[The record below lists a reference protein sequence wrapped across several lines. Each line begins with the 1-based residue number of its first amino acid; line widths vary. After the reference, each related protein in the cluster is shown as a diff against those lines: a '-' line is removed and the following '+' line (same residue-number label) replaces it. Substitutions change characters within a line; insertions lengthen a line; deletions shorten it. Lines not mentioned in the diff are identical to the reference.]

1 MRGELLFL
9 PLLRPEAG
17 PVSGVDWLDSGCFSS
32 LCLVSRCLAR
42 DLSSI
47 IFPHSSQAAFL
58 MPGVGEGGAVSEGVG
73 RQDGGDGELAT
84 LSVRQ
89 LRVLLTGSVLTALT
103 TRRVRGMAGVNISLL
118 DCCFSVDFRA
128 TPVLLLLALTGVIML
143 GVSLK

>member
-1 MRGELLFL
+1 M
-9 PLLRPEAG
+9 
-17 PVSGVDWLDSGCFSS
+17 SGVDWLDSGCFSS
-32 LCLVSRCLAR
+32 LCLVARCLAR

-73 RQDGGDGELAT
+73 RHDGGEDELAA
-84 LSVRQ
+84 LSLRQ
-89 LRVLLTGSVLTALT
+89 LRVLLTGSVLTDLT
-103 TRRVRGMAGVNISLL
+103 ARRVRGMAGVIISHL

-128 TPVLLLLALTGVIML
+128 TPVLLLLGLTGVLTL